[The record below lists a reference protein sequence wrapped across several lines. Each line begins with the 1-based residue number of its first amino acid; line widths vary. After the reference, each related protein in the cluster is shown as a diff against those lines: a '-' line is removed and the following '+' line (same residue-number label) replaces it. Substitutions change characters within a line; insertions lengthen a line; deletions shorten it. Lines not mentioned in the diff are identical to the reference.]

1 MRFGRHD
8 EAHNEHG
15 VGAGGEHTG
24 GLLSDLAT
32 GGGEAEEFSTEGG
45 SSRGRVPLTLVVLAV
60 VAIGGAGGIAAMR
73 HHGMGSGMSFETA
86 QIEYTADRGSSADE
100 KEVERVL
107 STLSQSGRPLQVPHN
122 QIELNPFQ
130 LQTAPVVSDTSG
142 DDLASRRAAEEAARR
157 AERERVARQQRLEEI
172 ETKLRGLRVQS
183 VMPGPQPLA
192 RINNQI
198 VREGDLLEEMFIVKR
213 IEGSQVLLEADD
225 EIYVVT
231 LATTGSRNRPTRR
244 RR

>member
-8 EAHNEHG
+8 EAHGEDSG
-15 VGAGGEHTG
+15 TGGGEHMG
-24 GLLSDLAT
+24 GLLSELAT
-32 GGGEAEEFSTEGG
+32 GSEGQSEEFAQEGG
-45 SSRGRVPLTLVVLAV
+45 SRGRVPLTLVVLAV

-86 QIEYTADRGSSADE
+86 QIEYTAERGGSADE
-100 KEVERVL
+100 QEVERVL

-122 QIELNPFQ
+122 EIDLNPFR
-130 LQTAPVVSDTSG
+130 LQHAPVVSDSEG
-142 DDLASRRAAEEAARR
+142 DDLAARRAAEEAARR
-157 AERERVARQQRLEEI
+157 AERERMARQQRLEEI
-172 ETKLRGLRVQS
+172 ETKLRSLRVQS

-225 EIYVVT
+225 EMYVVT
-231 LATTGSRNRPTRR
+231 LATSGNRNRPARR